1 MKPRSLEE
9 LFAIA
14 LERHDL
20 ACRLVD
26 QADRTGGA
34 NVEFVAHLQ
43 RAARG
48 TERRWRRVLTHLAR
62 VLLRRLPHQEGGGE
76 LQYDWIWRRWV
87 PVTRRTVC
95 DE

>member
-14 LERHDL
+14 LERHDV

-48 TERRWRRVLTHLAR
+48 TERRWRRVIVSLVR
-62 VLLRRLPHQEGGGE
+62 VLSGRVPHQKE
-76 LQYDWIWRRWV
+76 
-87 PVTRRTVC
+87 TS
-95 DE
+95 